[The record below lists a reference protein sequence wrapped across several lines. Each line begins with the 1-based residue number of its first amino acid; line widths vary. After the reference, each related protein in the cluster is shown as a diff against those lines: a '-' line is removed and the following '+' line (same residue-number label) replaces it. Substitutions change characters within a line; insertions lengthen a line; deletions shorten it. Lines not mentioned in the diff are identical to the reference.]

1 MRGAVILAAA
11 SMVSRVIG
19 LAYMVVLPPRMI
31 YADGMG
37 LYQLVKPIHYFA
49 AVLAIAGMPVAIAK
63 MIAEEVA
70 RQSAAGVN
78 KIFRWGFGLMA
89 ASGGAVALALIIGP
103 PLCWPASSPKAWAC
117 SRQSRFWA
125 FLVFFL
131 HLAPHCGDSFR
142 ACSLCCQPRSRRSR
156 HKYCGCC
163 PQWPFAYG

>member
-19 LAYMVVLPPRMI
+19 LAYMVVLPRMI

-78 KIFRWGFGLMA
+78 KISAGGGL
-89 ASGGAVALALIIGP
+89 GLWRRAVV
-103 PLCWPASSPKAWAC
+103 
-117 SRQSRFWA
+117 R
-125 FLVFFL
+125 L
-131 HLAPHCGDSFR
+131 H
-142 ACSLCCQPRSRRSR
+142 SL
-156 HKYCGCC
+156 
-163 PQWPFAYG
+163 